1 MRRPQNL
8 KKSPTCFDKTVVFT
22 QCDSVASKQVGD
34 FFKFL
39 WPSQKSRLTLFK
51 DGPLIES

>member
-8 KKSPTCFDKTVVFT
+8 KKSPTCFDRIAVFT
-22 QCDSVASKQVGD
+22 QQRQNKWEI

-39 WPSQKSRLTLFK
+39 WTFQKNWTLYIVCFPKSFK
-51 DGPLIES
+51 LGH